1 MQEQNKA
8 SLPRAATVCPSNP
21 SIPTGLYLASS
32 LTTADIEAVIQQV
45 LSRTSTI
52 LSVTQVDNLGFLILH
67 VITI

>member
-8 SLPRAATVCPSNP
+8 SLPLVATICPSDP
-21 SIPTGLYLASS
+21 SVSTGPSLASS
-32 LTTADIEAVIQQV
+32 LITADIEAVIQQV